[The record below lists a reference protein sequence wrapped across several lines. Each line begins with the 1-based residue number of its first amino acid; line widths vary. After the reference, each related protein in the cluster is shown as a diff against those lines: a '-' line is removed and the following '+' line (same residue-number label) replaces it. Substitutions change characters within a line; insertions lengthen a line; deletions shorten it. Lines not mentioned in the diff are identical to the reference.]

1 MQVVTFEDLDRVPAF
16 SPVEAL
22 TVCRRLMR
30 TGADRCPH
38 NKGMEGNCGHL
49 AACCYGFSALGF
61 NDASSAWFGAPRKY
75 KRRGL
80 DKMVKAPAGA
90 LVWWTGGSNGFGH
103 VGISDG
109 QGNILATDL
118 PNTNRMG
125 RFPIDQVT
133 ERFALVEPAGWTPPF
148 FGSAASDNRRPP
160 KLPGH
165 VEDSTHQRIAKRL
178 IESQQDVIASA
189 RRGLLKDPSPQQE
202 QAYRDLIHQARLEI
216 RRVKDVMK

>member
-90 LVWWTGGSNGFGH
+90 QTGGPPRGTTPVEIAVTGAGALASTRTDQGDRVDVVVSGDSSPGPSAGRTY
-103 VGISDG
+103 VAASGIPLLGLREAQAEPGLASDRW
-109 QGNILATDL
+109 IATLALT
-118 PNTNRMG
+118 R
-125 RFPIDQVT
+125 
-133 ERFALVEPAGWTPPF
+133 EEALVLIRAESVGAQV
-148 FGSAASDNRRPP
+148 R
-160 KLPGH
+160 LL
-165 VEDSTHQRIAKRL
+165 AK
-178 IESQQDVIASA
+178 
-189 RRGLLKDPSPQQE
+189 
-202 QAYRDLIHQARLEI
+202 
-216 RRVKDVMK
+216 